1 MTVSCILF
9 ICVIPTGTIPSTF
22 NQFSGLLFLYTQ
34 SNALSGSDILPFL
47 STSVNGIDISD
58 NLFSG
63 ELPFNASGWYVVD
76 LYARDN
82 YLSGTIPTDLAFLKH
97 IENLDISNNLFVG
110 ALPGQLNQ
118 VQYVLCVCVSATP

>member
-1 MTVSCILF
+1 M
-9 ICVIPTGTIPSTF
+9 
-22 NQFSGLLFLYTQ
+22 
-34 SNALSGSDILPFL
+34 
-47 STSVNGIDISD
+47 NGIDISN

-118 VQYVLCVCVSATP
+118 VQYVLCVCVILVQRPDFIVCDVPAAVDSGNGGAQCVRKQLPG